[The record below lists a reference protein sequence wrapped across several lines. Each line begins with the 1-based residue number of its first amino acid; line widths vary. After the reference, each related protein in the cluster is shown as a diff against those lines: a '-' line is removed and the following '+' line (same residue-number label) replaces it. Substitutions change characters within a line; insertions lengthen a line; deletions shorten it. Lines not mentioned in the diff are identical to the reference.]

1 MGVAGAMLLLGI
13 RSKCG
18 EKDTRSPIKNF
29 AEGINLA
36 TADAVGDQGRRI
48 AVAPR
53 LGHIGFT

>member
-1 MGVAGAMLLLGI
+1 MLLLGI